1 MQTREDIFVALKQ
14 WMVDLFEIDPDKIT
28 MDAHLYEDLDIDSID
43 AVDLVVK
50 IREITGK
57 QIQAEEFKHV
67 RRISD
72 VVDAIAK
79 LNWSHPD
86 TCNTPYPSKS
96 CWW

>member
-79 LNWSHPD
+79 LNWPHHY

>member
-1 MQTREDIFVALKQ
+1 
-14 WMVDLFEIDPDKIT
+14 

-57 QIQAEEFKHV
+57 QIQADDFKHV

-79 LNWSHPD
+79 LN
-86 TCNTPYPSKS
+86 
-96 CWW
+96 

>member
-50 IREITGK
+50 IREMTGK
-57 QIQAEEFKHV
+57 QIQADDG
-67 RRISD
+67 R
-72 VVDAIAK
+72 K
-79 LNWSHPD
+79 LQN
-86 TCNTPYPSKS
+86 
-96 CWW
+96 

>member
-43 AVDLVVK
+43 AVDVVVK

-57 QIQAEEFKHV
+57 QIQSDDFKHV

-79 LNWSHPD
+79 LN
-86 TCNTPYPSKS
+86 
-96 CWW
+96 

>member
-14 WMVDLFEIDPDKIT
+14 WRVDLFEIDPDKIT

-57 QIQAEEFKHV
+57 QIQADDFKHV

-79 LNWSHPD
+79 LN
-86 TCNTPYPSKS
+86 
-96 CWW
+96 

>member
-14 WMVDLFEIDPDKIT
+14 WMVDLFEIAPDKIT

-57 QIQAEEFKHV
+57 QIQADDFKHV

-79 LNWSHPD
+79 LN
-86 TCNTPYPSKS
+86 
-96 CWW
+96 